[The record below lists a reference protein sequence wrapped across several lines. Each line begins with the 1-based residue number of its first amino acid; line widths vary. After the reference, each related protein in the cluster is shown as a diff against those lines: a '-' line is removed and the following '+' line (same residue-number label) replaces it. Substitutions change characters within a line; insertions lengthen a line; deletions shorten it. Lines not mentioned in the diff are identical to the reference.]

1 MKIVSWNVNSIN
13 VRHPNVVKFLKQVE
27 PDILLMQELKMTDEK
42 FPREVFEDLG
52 YNVATHGQKTYNGV
66 AILSKHPIDE
76 VITGLP
82 FLIEGDED
90 EQSRYIEAV
99 ISVGD
104 EAIRVASIYLPNGN
118 PVDDGS
124 DKYPYKLRWFDRLIA
139 HAKQLLTYEEKLLL
153 GGDYNII
160 PGDDDVW
167 DAERWRGDALIL
179 PETRAKF
186 RRLQN
191 LGFTDCFVTAVDEP
205 HQYTFWDYQAG
216 AWPKN
221 HGIRIDHLLVSAQL
235 ADCLSKVQI
244 ESYTRDWEKPSDH
257 VPIMAT
263 FDL

>member
-13 VRHPNVVKFLKQVE
+13 VRHPNVARFLKKVE

-42 FPREVFEDLG
+42 FPRDVFEELG
-52 YNVATHGQKTYNGV
+52 YNVAAHGQKTYNGV

-76 VITGLP
+76 VVTGLP

-104 EAIRVASIYLPNGN
+104 EVLRVASIYLPNGN
-118 PVDDGS
+118 PVDS
-124 DKYPYKLRWFDRLIA
+124 EKYPYKLRWFDRLIA
-139 HAKQLLTYEEKLLL
+139 HAETLLGYEEKLLL
-153 GGDYNII
+153 GGDYNTI
-160 PGDDDVW
+160 PTDSDVW
-167 DAERWRGDALIL
+167 DAEKWRGDALIL
-179 PETRAKF
+179 PETRAKY
-186 RRLQN
+186 RTLQN
-191 LGFTDCFVTAVDEP
+191 LGFTDCFETSIAEP
-205 HQYTFWDYQAG
+205 HKYTFWDYQAG

-235 ADCLSKVQI
+235 ADCLERVEI
-244 ESYTRDWEKPSDH
+244 ASYTRDWEKPSDH

-263 FDL
+263 FEI

>member
-13 VRHPNVVKFLKQVE
+13 VRHPNVVKFLQKIK

-42 FPREVFEDLG
+42 FPREIFEDLG

-82 FLIEGDED
+82 FLVEGDED

-99 ISVGD
+99 ISLEN

-118 PVDDGS
+118 PVDS
-124 DKYPYKLRWFDRLIA
+124 EKYPYKLRWFDRLIA
-139 HAKQLLTYEEKLLL
+139 HAKTLLEHEEKLLL

-160 PGDDDVW
+160 PSDDDVW
-167 DAERWRGDALIL
+167 DAKRWQGDALIL
-179 PETRAKF
+179 PQTREKF
-186 RRLQN
+186 RQLRN
-191 LGFTDCFVTAVDEP
+191 LGFVDCFDATIAKP
-205 HQYTFWDYQAG
+205 HQYTFWDYQKG

-235 ADCLSKVQI
+235 ADHLVECSI
-244 ESYTRDWEKPSDH
+244 ESYTRDWERPSDH
-257 VPIMAT
+257 VPIMAS
-263 FDL
+263 FDI